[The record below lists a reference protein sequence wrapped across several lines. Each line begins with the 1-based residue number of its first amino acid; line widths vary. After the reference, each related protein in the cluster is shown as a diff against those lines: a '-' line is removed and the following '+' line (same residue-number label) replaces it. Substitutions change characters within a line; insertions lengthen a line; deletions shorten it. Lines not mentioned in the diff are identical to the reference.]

1 MQLYSLPLSPFA
13 ARVRAAIY
21 AKNLDVAVVQA
32 PADWSRSAEYRALN
46 PLGRVPV
53 LVLDDGSTLAE
64 SGVIVEYLEDAF
76 PEIPLRPAA
85 PADRARVRFITQ
97 VAELYVTGA
106 MMPLF
111 DLFDASLRDDAVIA
125 AQLQRFDGAL
135 AQLEPL
141 LRPGRL
147 AFGEAM
153 TTADCWLAP
162 LRFVINGLMAFA
174 GKPALLD
181 AYPAIDAYAAVAQGH
196 PHLGRVWREMEDG
209 LKAFMARRAAGG

>member
-21 AKNLDVAVVQA
+21 AKNLDIAIVQA
-32 PADWSRSAEYRALN
+32 PADWARSAEYRALN

-76 PEIPLRPAA
+76 PGIPLRPAA

-97 VAELYVTGA
+97 VAELYVNGA
-106 MMPLF
+106 MLPLF
-111 DLFDASLRDDAVIA
+111 DLFDAKQRDEAAIA
-125 AQLQRFDGAL
+125 AQLARLDAAL
-135 AQLEPL
+135 AQLDRL
-141 LRPGRL
+141 LQPGRL
-147 AFGEAM
+147 AFGDRL

-162 LRFVINGLMAFA
+162 MRFVIDGLMAFA
-174 GKPALLD
+174 GRPGLLD
-181 AYPAIDAYAAVAQGH
+181 GYPAIAAYADVARGH
-196 PHLGRVWREMEDG
+196 AQLGRVWREMEDG
-209 LKAFMARRAAGG
+209 LKAFMARRAAEA